1 MTSQLGAIVV
11 ILTAFAGA
19 ELLSAREIMTPPAF
33 KTVVSGTRTMLGRF
47 YDLNGDC
54 SSAGKVILRFMQKPR
69 DGVAEIV
76 SEQGFSGYPKDD
88 QRNKCN
94 EKPIDVEKVFYKS
107 NDDFKGKDQFIVE
120 AFYPNGDY
128 RKVTV
133 NIDVRSSQ

>member
-1 MTSQLGAIVV
+1 MTFKLNAIVV
-11 ILTAFAGA
+11 ILTAFASA
-19 ELLSAREIMTPPAF
+19 ELFAREIVTPPAF

-47 YDLNGDC
+47 YDLNADC
-54 SSAGKVILRFMQKPR
+54 SSAGKVTLRFMQKPR
-69 DGVAEIV
+69 NGSAEIA

-94 EKPIDVEKVFYKS
+94 EKPIDVEKVFYRS
-107 NDDFKGKDQFIVE
+107 NDDFKGKDQFVVE